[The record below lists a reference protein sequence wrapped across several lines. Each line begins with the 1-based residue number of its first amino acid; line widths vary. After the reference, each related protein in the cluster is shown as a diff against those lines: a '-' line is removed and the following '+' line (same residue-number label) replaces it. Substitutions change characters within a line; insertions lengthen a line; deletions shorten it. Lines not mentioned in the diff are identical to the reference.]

1 MKSDIT
7 RQKHIPQVPQAPQP
21 PNTYECTK
29 TRRRTASSVIIPTNL
44 YPIPFQNL
52 HPENV
57 MAQSFCSR
65 RTPSNTTFSTFISNE
80 NRSVPYRTPSE
91 DLQRSNSSRS
101 GDLSQSTGYVA
112 LMRKQKATVWCERA
126 QLEDPRLQAQ
136 LRAAKL
142 RATKEVTGSL
152 SIHRAST
159 SGSGSVSSGHRVAAK
174 IRHHGK
180 TSLVGYNP
188 AEPVGGVRGVPLR
201 LSATEVEG
209 YDSNEDGECSQ
220 AIDKLIHRRNGS
232 GRSSNAS
239 SSKGIIYPRQ
249 SVTNAVLE
257 KWEVLDIPTR
267 QRNISKEESLHIEVK
282 SAHVS
287 LRRTS
292 LGLNRRDGSYSGSS
306 GSTIEQA
313 DSLSELQNG
322 DALRVSSKN
331 LLKSAT
337 SRKQSS
343 NTPELKRMGSVDD
356 RAISINKVRL
366 YIANP
371 DADSD

>member
-1 MKSDIT
+1 MKSDIP

-21 PNTYECTK
+21 PNTYEYTK
-29 TRRRTASSVIIPTNL
+29 TRRRTASSVIIPNNL

-174 IRHHGK
+174 IRHHG
-180 TSLVGYNP
+180 YNP

-209 YDSNEDGECSQ
+209 YDSNEDGESSQ

-249 SVTNAVLE
+249 SVTNATLE

-292 LGLNRRDGSYSGSS
+292 LGLNRRDGSYSASS

-322 DALRVSSKN
+322 DALRVSSNN
-331 LLKSAT
+331 LLKSAM
-337 SRKQSS
+337 SRKQGS